1 MVLKC
6 VKNWKISKLLL
17 KIKKNEIEKYL
28 YIISTNEYNDI
39 IITLYRFIGFSRK
52 A

>member
-6 VKNWKISKLLL
+6 VKNKKISKLLL